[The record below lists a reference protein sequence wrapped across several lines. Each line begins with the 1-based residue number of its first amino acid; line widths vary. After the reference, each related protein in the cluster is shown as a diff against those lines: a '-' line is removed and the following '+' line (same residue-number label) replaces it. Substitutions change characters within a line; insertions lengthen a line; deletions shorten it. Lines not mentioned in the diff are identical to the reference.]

1 MALHDQTQEWKD
13 LEQVLNIQPIHFP
26 EKGIDRYET
35 AKSHKQSLE
44 RDIGLREERLA
55 QLNKDA
61 ESIHPVEQKDIDA
74 FNGLYQQEEEIKQ
87 KEYELRSI
95 EKIFQINNERRTV
108 YKQI

>member
-1 MALHDQTQEWKD
+1 MED
-13 LEQVLNIQPIHFP
+13 LEQVLIFSLSIFP

-61 ESIHPVEQKDIDA
+61 ESIHP
-74 FNGLYQQEEEIKQ
+74 
-87 KEYELRSI
+87 
-95 EKIFQINNERRTV
+95 
-108 YKQI
+108 